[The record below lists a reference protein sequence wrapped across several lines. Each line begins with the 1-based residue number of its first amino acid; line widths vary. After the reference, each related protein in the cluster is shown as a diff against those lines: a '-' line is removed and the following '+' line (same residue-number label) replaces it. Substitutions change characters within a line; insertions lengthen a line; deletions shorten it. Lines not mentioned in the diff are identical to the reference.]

1 MSDLIYSILGEKLFD
16 FVKTTKNKEVI
27 KRLFLQESRYNLSL
41 LSILKWKDN
50 NNEMSKYIITHLKND
65 IANIMLCNYKND
77 FLQLTAEQ
85 LTTFFSIDDL
95 MDEPKPKDLLVQIV
109 NKIHLLKVIANIP
122 IELAENDNSNLD
134 KRLSNLSKTLRL
146 IIEIID
152 SK

>member
-1 MSDLIYSILGEKLFD
+1 MSTLFSSNAYSY
-16 FVKTTKNKEVI
+16 
-27 KRLFLQESRYNLSL
+27 SRQMQNYQ
-41 LSILKWKDN
+41 N
-50 NNEMSKYIITHLKND
+50 NSRTSVEQVDMYKFQIMYSKVLNNLKND

-77 FLQLTAEQ
+77 LIQLTAEQ

-95 MDEPKPKDLLVQIV
+95 MDEPKPRDLLVQIV

-122 IELAENDNSNLD
+122 IELVENDNSNLD

>member
-1 MSDLIYSILGEKLFD
+1 MSEFIYSILGEKLFD
-16 FVKTTKNKEVI
+16 FVKTTKNREVI

-41 LSILKWKDN
+41 LSILNWKDN
-50 NNEMSKYIITHLKND
+50 NKEMSKYIITHLKND
-65 IANIMLCNYKND
+65 IANIMLYNYKND
-77 FLQLTAEQ
+77 IIQLTAKQ

-95 MDEPKPKDLLVQIV
+95 MNEPKPKDLLVQIV

-134 KRLSNLSKTLRL
+134 KRLSNLSKTLKL